1 MAIPSGSGTEV
12 LKVSYE
18 AAGSSSGM
26 TLATAG
32 THEIIT
38 ILSIIFTE
46 KGDASELMD
55 KYIDAAR
62 NDIQGAADTNVYILY
77 QQPIGAKQIFVWN
90 DKFVIY
96 GGDALK
102 CAANSAANIDITCS
116 YILQDWS

>member
-18 AAGSSSGM
+18 AAGSSS
-26 TLATAG
+26 TIVLATAG

-55 KYIDAAR
+55 M
-62 NDIQGAADTNVYILY
+62 
-77 QQPIGAKQIFVWN
+77 
-90 DKFVIY
+90 
-96 GGDALK
+96 
-102 CAANSAANIDITCS
+102 
-116 YILQDWS
+116 